1 MKSIIYKNPVISAIL
16 LNLFFLFLCL
26 YIYTYIHSFFGFILT
41 IMPLNVFLNGK
52 IIVNGTDMNNKKK
65 IIIIVSLLVMIGIIL
80 FSIYNMIINKF
91 IN

>member
-1 MKSIIYKNPVISAIL
+1 MKSIIYNNPVISAIL
-16 LNLFFLFLCL
+16 LNLFSLFLCL
-26 YIYTYIHSFFGFILT
+26 YIYSFFGFILT
-41 IMPLNVFLNGK
+41 IMPLTGFLNGK

-65 IIIIVSLLVMIGIIL
+65 ILIIVSLLMMIGIIL

>member
-1 MKSIIYKNPVISAIL
+1 MKSIIYNNPVISAIL
-16 LNLFFLFLCL
+16 LNLFSLFLCL
-26 YIYTYIHSFFGFILT
+26 YTYIYIHSFFGFILT
-41 IMPLNVFLNGK
+41 IMPLTGFLNGK

-65 IIIIVSLLVMIGIIL
+65 ILIIVSLLVMICIIL